1 MTKFKPFIVLAAL
14 LFAVTLIVP
23 SLLVIPFTEGNVS
36 GKLGEELK
44 TDAKKETAAEIPQ
57 GPAIEVGVYRLAQK
71 KLETVP
77 LEDYIVGVVASEMP
91 AEFEEE
97 ALKAQALAART
108 FIVKQLMNK
117 DSVELPE
124 GALVYD
130 TVTHQVYKNDKEL
143 RQQWKQDYK
152 WKIEKVREAVTE
164 TQGQILTFDGSPIT
178 ASFFSTSN
186 GFTENSEAIWPNSVP
201 YLKSVESKWDLH
213 SPKFNGREV
222 FTVQDFERKLGVQ
235 LPNDSTIGTVTERT
249 AGQRVAKVDIN
260 GKVVSG
266 KDIREKLGLKSTD
279 FTWERKGDNIIINTQ
294 GYGHGVGMSQYGAN
308 GMAVEGKSYK
318 EIVAHYY
325 KGVEIAASDQ
335 LLTKVTAK
343 K

>member
-1 MTKFKPFIVLAAL
+1 MTKFKPFIVLAAV
-14 LFAVTLIVP
+14 LFAVTLVVP
-23 SLLVIPFTEGNVS
+23 ALLVIPFTEGTVS

-44 TDAKKETAAEIPQ
+44 QDAKTEKTAEIPQ

-71 KLETVP
+71 KIETVP

-91 AEFEEE
+91 AEFEKE

-108 FIVKQLMNK
+108 FIVEQMLNENK
-117 DSVELPE
+117 TDLPE

-130 TVTHQVYKNDKEL
+130 TVVHQVYKNENEL
-143 RQQWKQDYK
+143 KQVWGPDYK
-152 WKIEKVREAVTE
+152 WKIQKVREAVNE
-164 TQGQILTFDGSPIT
+164 TRGQILTFDGSPIT

-201 YLKSVESKWDLH
+201 YLKSVESKWDLQ

-222 FTVQDFERKLGVQ
+222 FTVQEFEKKLGVK
-235 LPNDSTIGTVTERT
+235 LPNDSTIGNVTERT
-249 AGQRVAKVDIN
+249 AGQRVAKVEIN

-279 FTWERKGDNIIINTQ
+279 FTWERKGDNIIINTE

-308 GMAVEGKSYK
+308 GMASEGKNYK
-318 EIVAHYY
+318 EIVSHYY
-325 KGVEIAASDQ
+325 QGVEIAASDQ
-335 LLTKVTAK
+335 LLTKTTAK

>member
-23 SLLVIPFTEGNVS
+23 AMLVIPFSEEKVS
-36 GKLGEELK
+36 GKLGEKLK
-44 TDAKKETAAEIPQ
+44 QETETAEIPP

-71 KLETVP
+71 KLENVP

-91 AEFEEE
+91 AEFEKE

-108 FIVKQLMNK
+108 FIVKQMMIK
-117 DSVELPE
+117 DELDMPD

-130 TVTHQVYKNDKEL
+130 TVIHQVYKNDKEL
-143 RQQWKQDYK
+143 RQQWKKDYS
-152 WKIEKVREAVTE
+152 WKIQKVREAVKE
-164 TQGQILTFDGSPIT
+164 TRGQILTYEGSPIT

-201 YLKSVESKWDLH
+201 YLKSVESKWDLQ
-213 SPKFNGREV
+213 SPKFSGREV
-222 FTVQDFERKLGVQ
+222 FTVQEFEKKLGVK
-235 LPNDSTIGTVTERT
+235 LPNDRTIGNVTERT
-249 AGQRVAKVDIN
+249 AGKRVAKVEIN

-279 FTWERKGDNIIINTQ
+279 FTWERKGNDIIINTE

-308 GMAVEGKSYK
+308 GMAAEGKGYK
-318 EIVAHYY
+318 EIVAYY
-325 KGVEIAASDQ
+325 YQGVEVSASDQ
-335 LLTKVTAK
+335 LLTKMMAK

>member
-108 FIVKQLMNK
+108 FIVKQMMNK

-130 TVTHQVYKNDKEL
+130 TVTHQVYKSESEL
-143 RQQWKQDYK
+143 KQIWGPDYK
-152 WKIEKVREAVTE
+152 WKIQKVEDAVNSTR
-164 TQGQILTFDGSPIT
+164 GQILTFDGSPIT
-178 ASFFSTSN
+178 ASFFQQ
-186 GFTENSEAIWPNSVP
+186 AMA
-201 YLKSVESKWDLH
+201 
-213 SPKFNGREV
+213 SPKIP
-222 FTVQDFERKLGVQ
+222 K
-235 LPNDSTIGTVTERT
+235 PS
-249 AGQRVAKVDIN
+249 GQIPFL
-260 GKVVSG
+260 
-266 KDIREKLGLKSTD
+266 I
-279 FTWERKGDNIIINTQ
+279 
-294 GYGHGVGMSQYGAN
+294 
-308 GMAVEGKSYK
+308 
-318 EIVAHYY
+318 
-325 KGVEIAASDQ
+325 
-335 LLTKVTAK
+335 
-343 K
+343 

>member
-1 MTKFKPFIVLAAL
+1 MTKFKPFIVLAAV
-14 LFAVTLIVP
+14 LFAVTLVVP
-23 SLLVIPFTEGNVS
+23 ALLVIPFTEGTVS

-44 TDAKKETAAEIPQ
+44 QDAKTEKTAETPQ

-71 KLETVP
+71 KIETVP

-91 AEFEEE
+91 AEFEKE

-108 FIVKQLMNK
+108 FIVEQMLNENK
-117 DSVELPE
+117 TDLPE

-130 TVTHQVYKNDKEL
+130 TVVHQVYKNENEL
-143 RQQWKQDYK
+143 KQVWGPDYK
-152 WKIEKVREAVTE
+152 WKIQKVREAVNE
-164 TQGQILTFDGSPIT
+164 TRGQILTFDGSPIT

-201 YLKSVESKWDLH
+201 YLKSVESKWDLQ

-222 FTVQDFERKLGVQ
+222 FTVQEFEKKLGVK
-235 LPNDSTIGTVTERT
+235 LPNDSTIGNVTERT
-249 AGQRVAKVDIN
+249 AGQRVAKVEIN

-279 FTWERKGDNIIINTQ
+279 FTWERKGDNIIINTE

-308 GMAVEGKSYK
+308 GMASEGKNYK
-318 EIVAHYY
+318 EIVSHYY
-325 KGVEIAASDQ
+325 QGVEIATSDQ
-335 LLTKVTAK
+335 LLTKTTAK

>member
-1 MTKFKPFIVLAAL
+1 MTKFKPFIVLAAV
-14 LFAVTLIVP
+14 LFAVTLVVP
-23 SLLVIPFTEGNVS
+23 ALLVIPFTEGTVS

-44 TDAKKETAAEIPQ
+44 QDAKTEKTAEIPQ

-71 KLETVP
+71 KIETVP

-91 AEFEEE
+91 AEFEKE

-108 FIVKQLMNK
+108 FIVEQMLNENK
-117 DSVELPE
+117 TDLPE

-130 TVTHQVYKNDKEL
+130 TVVHQVYKNENEL
-143 RQQWKQDYK
+143 KQVWGPDYK
-152 WKIEKVREAVTE
+152 WKIQKVREAVNE
-164 TQGQILTFDGSPIT
+164 TRGQILTFDGSPIT

-201 YLKSVESKWDLH
+201 YLKSVESKWDLQ

-222 FTVQDFERKLGVQ
+222 FTVQEFEKKLGVK
-235 LPNDSTIGTVTERT
+235 LPNDSTIGNVTERT
-249 AGQRVAKVDIN
+249 AGQRVAKVEIN

-279 FTWERKGDNIIINTQ
+279 FTWERKGDNIIINTE

-308 GMAVEGKSYK
+308 GMASEGKNYK
-318 EIVAHYY
+318 EIVSHYY
-325 KGVEIAASDQ
+325 QGVEIATSDQ
-335 LLTKVTAK
+335 LLTKTTAK

>member
-14 LFAVTLIVP
+14 LFAVTLVVP
-23 SLLVIPFTEGNVS
+23 ALLVIPFTEGNVS

-44 TDAKKETAAEIPQ
+44 KETKTGTAAEIPQ

-77 LEDYIVGVVASEMP
+77 LEDYIAGVVASEMP

-108 FIVKQLMNK
+108 FIVKQMMSK
-117 DSVELPE
+117 DSLELPE

-130 TVTHQVYKNDKEL
+130 TVIHQVYKNDDEL
-143 RQQWKQDYK
+143 KQQWKQDYK
-152 WKIEKVREAVTE
+152 WKMEKVREAVTA
-164 TQGQILTFDGSPIT
+164 TRGQILTFDGSPIT

-201 YLKSVESKWDLH
+201 YLKSVESKWDLQ

-222 FTVQDFERKLGVQ
+222 FTVQEFEKKLGVK
-235 LPNDSTIGTVTERT
+235 LPNKSTIGTVTERT

-279 FTWERKGDNIIINTQ
+279 FTWERKGDTIIINTQ

-308 GMAVEGKSYK
+308 GMASEGKSYK
-318 EIVAHYY
+318 EIVSHYY
-325 KGVEIAASDQ
+325 QGVEIATSDQ
-335 LLTKVTAK
+335 LLTKITAK

>member
-1 MTKFKPFIVLAAL
+1 MTKFKPFIVLAAV
-14 LFAVTLIVP
+14 LFAVTLVVP
-23 SLLVIPFTEGNVS
+23 ALLVIPFTEGTVS

-44 TDAKKETAAEIPQ
+44 QDAKTEKTAEIPQ

-71 KLETVP
+71 KIEKVP

-91 AEFEEE
+91 AEFEKE

-108 FIVKQLMNK
+108 FIVEQMLNENK
-117 DSVELPE
+117 TDLPE

-130 TVTHQVYKNDKEL
+130 TVVHQVYKNENEL
-143 RQQWKQDYK
+143 KQVWGPDYK
-152 WKIEKVREAVTE
+152 WKIQKVREAVNE
-164 TQGQILTFDGSPIT
+164 TRGQILTFDGSPIT

-201 YLKSVESKWDLH
+201 YLKSVESKWDLQ

-222 FTVQDFERKLGVQ
+222 FTVQEFEKKLGVK
-235 LPNDSTIGTVTERT
+235 LPDDSTIGNVTERT
-249 AGQRVAKVDIN
+249 AGQRVAKVEIN

-279 FTWERKGDNIIINTQ
+279 FTWERKGDNIIINTE

-308 GMAVEGKSYK
+308 GMASEGKNYK
-318 EIVAHYY
+318 EIVSHYY
-325 KGVEIAASDQ
+325 QGVEIATSDQ
-335 LLTKVTAK
+335 LLTKTTAK

>member
-1 MTKFKPFIVLAAL
+1 V
-14 LFAVTLIVP
+14 LFAVTLVVP
-23 SLLVIPFTEGNVS
+23 ALLVIPFTEGTVS

-44 TDAKKETAAEIPQ
+44 QDAKTEKTAETPQ

-71 KLETVP
+71 KIETVP

-91 AEFEEE
+91 AEFEKE

-108 FIVKQLMNK
+108 FIVEQMLNENK
-117 DSVELPE
+117 TDLPE

-130 TVTHQVYKNDKEL
+130 TVVHQVYKNENEL
-143 RQQWKQDYK
+143 KQVWGPDYK
-152 WKIEKVREAVTE
+152 WKIQKVREAVNE
-164 TQGQILTFDGSPIT
+164 TRGQILTFDGSPIT

-201 YLKSVESKWDLH
+201 YLKSVESKWDLQ

-222 FTVQDFERKLGVQ
+222 FTVQEFEKKLGVK
-235 LPNDSTIGTVTERT
+235 LPNDSTIGNVTERT
-249 AGQRVAKVDIN
+249 AGQRVAKVEIN

-279 FTWERKGDNIIINTQ
+279 FTWERKGDNIIINTE

-308 GMAVEGKSYK
+308 GMASEGKNYK
-318 EIVAHYY
+318 EIVSHYY
-325 KGVEIAASDQ
+325 QGVEIATSDQ
-335 LLTKVTAK
+335 LLTKTTAK